1 MKRHNWHVMNNCY
14 YIDDRTGMDREI
26 DIVAYKVKDTKD
38 VLFYYKKKFMRRY
51 LMNQNTIESKWH
63 GKNFVMN

>member
-1 MKRHNWHVMNNCY
+1 
-14 YIDDRTGMDREI
+14 MDREI